1 MRSASVHPSSVPQDI
16 SGCSRASRYD
26 GCTRSLI
33 LRVIVTAWAGG
44 AVAALHA
51 AQPQPRVS
59 ALQRFLARGE
69 EPTVEY
75 RALRR
80 LEAHN
85 PHFHQSAWMTAWTE
99 YDHAGGFRF
108 TIVSESGSTY
118 IRSKVL
124 RAALEGE
131 QKIWANHEP
140 QKASFTHE
148 NYEFGGA
155 APGADGLTEVDVK
168 PRRKDVLLVE
178 GAIFVQPS
186 DGDLARI
193 EGRLSKA
200 PSFWTRRVDVVR
212 RYERLGGVRVPVS
225 IESVAHVLIAGRST
239 FKMTYEY
246 ETINGQRV
254 GAPQPHASSFTTLF

>member
-1 MRSASVHPSSVPQDI
+1 
-16 SGCSRASRYD
+16 
-26 GCTRSLI
+26 
-33 LRVIVTAWAGG
+33 
-44 AVAALHA
+44 VAACAVSAIAAPHA
-51 AQPQPRVS
+51 AAPPQQHAS

-69 EPTVEY
+69 EPIVEY

-99 YDHAGGFRF
+99 YDRATGFRF
-108 TIVSESGSTY
+108 TIVGEGGSTY

-140 QKASFTHE
+140 QKASLTLD
-148 NYEFGGA
+148 NYVFDDDVPDTGGLA
-155 APGADGLTEVDVK
+155 AVGVK
-168 PRRKDVLLVE
+168 PKRKDMLLVE

-254 GAPQPHASSFTTLF
+254 GNPQPQASSLTNLH

>member
-1 MRSASVHPSSVPQDI
+1 MRPNWFLAGVALACAVATAHPYARSIAQAESSV
-16 SGCSRASRYD
+16 
-26 GCTRSLI
+26 
-33 LRVIVTAWAGG
+33 
-44 AVAALHA
+44 
-51 AQPQPRVS
+51 
-59 ALQRFLARGE
+59 LQRFLSRGE
-69 EPTVEY
+69 EPVVEY

-85 PHFHQSAWMTAWTE
+85 PKFNQSAWMLAWTE
-99 YDHAGGFRF
+99 YDHANGFRYQ
-108 TIVSESGSTY
+108 VVDEGGSGY

-131 QKIWANHEP
+131 QKNWANREP

-148 NYEFGGA
+148 NYEFDNGA
-155 APGADGLTEVDVK
+155 SAPDGLAAVAVK

-186 DGDLARI
+186 DGDLSRI
-193 EGRLSKA
+193 EGKLSKT

-212 RYERLGGVRVPVS
+212 RYERKGGVRVPVS

-246 ETINGQRV
+246 QTINGQHV
-254 GAPQPHASSFTTLF
+254 GDPQPSAPAAAAH

>member
-1 MRSASVHPSSVPQDI
+1 
-16 SGCSRASRYD
+16 
-26 GCTRSLI
+26 
-33 LRVIVTAWAGG
+33 VTLHAL
-44 AVAALHA
+44 AVALLAIIPAVQNA
-51 AQPQPRVS
+51 ATP
-59 ALQRFLARGE
+59 LQRFLARGE

-85 PHFHQSAWMTAWTE
+85 PKFNQSAWMSAWTE
-99 YDHAGGFRF
+99 YDHVNGFRF
-108 TIVSESGSTY
+108 TIVAEGGSSY

-131 QKIWANHEP
+131 QKIWANREP
-140 QKASFTHE
+140 QNASFTHE
-148 NYEFGGA
+148 NYTFDPGA
-155 APGADGLTEVDVK
+155 PAADGLASVTVK

-178 GAIFVQPS
+178 GSIFVQPS

-193 EGRLSKA
+193 EGRLSKT

-212 RYERLGGVRVPVS
+212 SYQRVAGVRVPVS

-254 GAPQPHASSFTTLF
+254 GDPARLEGRGQESRNSR